1 MLNLPRWKLNG
12 GRDFVFYDSHPGFVA
27 GHSAP
32 AFVGMFCNE
41 FRHATHIVVE
51 RAQRNVCQARP
62 HPLHVGSPPG
72 TVPLALQRA
81 DAACVGALLAMLLE
95 VATLPEC
102 EGIRVLL
109 IEDRRVAALLT
120 G

>member
-32 AFVGMFCNE
+32 TFVGMFCNE

-62 HPLHVGSPPG
+62 HPLDVSNPPG
-72 TVPLALQRA
+72 TVPQ
-81 DAACVGALLAMLLE
+81 
-95 VATLPEC
+95 
-102 EGIRVLL
+102 
-109 IEDRRVAALLT
+109 
-120 G
+120 

>member
-32 AFVGMFCNE
+32 TFVGMFCNE

-62 HPLHVGSPPG
+62 HSVHASSPPG
-72 TVPLALQRA
+72 TVPQRWH
-81 DAACVGALLAMLLE
+81 C
-95 VATLPEC
+95 
-102 EGIRVLL
+102 RVLTPH
-109 IEDRRVAALLT
+109 VAALCLPCSLRLQFSQSVT
-120 G
+120 RALLHHS